1 MKLDL
6 AALLL
11 VPVQFQANTTPEM
24 VGYQT
29 CAPPSRVRM
38 QREGRVMMAFIVT
51 VIIVRHMLVLQRILA
66 GIYQVREHVTKQ
78 NVPGFR
84 VVRGLLDQTHQVRV
98 VLLFYYSAQINQSV
112 C

>member
-11 VPVQFQANTTPEM
+11 VPVQFQASTTPEM
-24 VGYQT
+24 VGYRT

-38 QREGRVMMAFIVT
+38 QRGGRVMMAFIVT

-66 GIYQVREHVTKQ
+66 GIYQVRGHAIRC
-78 NVPGFR
+78 NVLSFPADII
-84 VVRGLLDQTHQVRV
+84 LA
-98 VLLFYYSAQINQSV
+98 VLTR
-112 C
+112 